1 MDSNKFLFDN
11 LYSEF
16 GRVNIHQREID
27 EVILGNLNP
36 KFKLRY
42 YQEQAFQ
49 MFETFFEEDH
59 PFKHK
64 PISLLFYMAT
74 GSGKTLIMAGLIL
87 YLYKKG
93 YSNFLFF
100 VDKTEIIEKTK
111 DNFLNKSSQ
120 KYLFNNTIK
129 IDNKVVNINVV
140 NNFEGVNPEDINIC
154 FTTIHKLHNDLT
166 TERENL
172 LTLDEFKN
180 KDIVFISDESHHIQT
195 KTKRQKEQQKLSSE
209 PSWENTI
216 ERVFNIN
223 DNNILLEFTATPGFE
238 KNENVKKKYL
248 SRLIY
253 RYDLKQF
260 VQDKYS
266 KNIDIFRVDD
276 DNIENIMLLSVLIN
290 QYRQDIANK
299 HGINLKPVILFK
311 ATKEIKDSNENEIIF
326 NTLISNL
333 TADKIKK
340 FKVKYFDDPVLN
352 KVFDFYENEGFSL
365 SNLANKLKIN
375 FDKSNCFNVNE
386 KNIDD
391 KRLSNKDKDYLIN
404 QQSVLNNLEDEDNNI
419 RVVFAVNKLNEG
431 WDVLNLFDIVRIPSK
446 KSQKS
451 SPKKNKKIKPTKS
464 TISEAQLIGRGARY
478 YPFVLNDD
486 TEKFIRKFDDDADN
500 DLKILEDLF
509 YYSYNEPNYIIELKQ
524 ALRDEGLSLTED
536 AVHKELK
543 LKDEFKSTDF
553 YQSGK
558 IYLNERIAGDYAYVD
573 SFKDLNDDIKNY
585 HYELHSGDIEL
596 VEALSENDIDVINK
610 SSKLVSLNKIQPH
623 VIRNALSKIDFYKL
637 DNLQKYFD
645 ISSIDDL
652 ISGENFLRDFS
663 ITFHG
668 TKETLE
674 DLSNTDLFNGVYNLL
689 LTIEKEVTRKI
700 VHYKGSIEFKEN
712 NIKDI
717 FHDKEL
723 MIPKSD
729 MERLDGQEYIIKDCK
744 WYVFNA
750 NYGTSE
756 EKACFDFIKS
766 IMGQMENKFKQ
777 IYLIRN
783 ERHFKIYN
791 FDDGNAFE
799 PDFVLFLKDNH
810 GRIFNYQLFIEPKGD
825 HLLDK
830 DSWKEK
836 FLSNID
842 AEITDSKLTENE
854 EYRIYGLPFYNVN
867 YESEFKKELFKIL
880 DLN

>member
-166 TERENL
+166 IERENL

-326 NTLISNL
+326 NNLISNL
-333 TADKIKK
+333 TADKIMN
-340 FKVKYFDDPVLN
+340 FKVKYSDDHVLN

-446 KSQKS
+446 KSQKT

-524 ALRDEGLSLTED
+524 ALRDEGLSLAED
-536 AVHKELK
+536 AVYKELK
-543 LKDEFKSTDF
+543 LKDEFKSSDF

-558 IYLNERIAGDYAYVD
+558 IYLNERITGDYAYVD

-645 ISSIDDL
+645 INSIDDL
-652 ISGENFLRDFS
+652 IYNENFLRDFS

-668 TKETLE
+668 TKETLG

-756 EKACFDFIKS
+756 EKACFEFIKS

-799 PDFVLFLKDNH
+799 PDFVLFLKDDS

>member
-129 IDNKVVNINVV
+129 IDNKVVNVNVV

-166 TERENL
+166 IERENL

-623 VIRNALSKIDFYKL
+623 VIRNALSKIDFYKF

-674 DLSNTDLFNGVYNLL
+674 DLSNTDLFNGVYSLL
-689 LTIEKEVTRKI
+689 LKIEKEVSRKI

>member
-129 IDNKVVNINVV
+129 IDNKVVNVNVV

-166 TERENL
+166 IERENL

-623 VIRNALSKIDFYKL
+623 VIRNALSKIDFYKF

-674 DLSNTDLFNGVYNLL
+674 DLSNTDLFNGVYSLL
-689 LTIEKEVTRKI
+689 LKIEKEVSRKI

-799 PDFVLFLKDNH
+799 PDFVLFLKDDS

>member
-1 MDSNKFLFDN
+1 MDSNKFLFEK
-11 LYSEF
+11 LYGEY

-27 EVILGNLNP
+27 EAILSNLNP
-36 KFKLRY
+36 KFNLRY

-64 PISLLFYMAT
+64 PMSLLFYMAT

-129 IDNKVVNINVV
+129 IDNRVVNIKVV

-166 TERENL
+166 TEKENS

-195 KTKRQKEQQKLSSE
+195 KTKRKKDQQTLDSE

-216 ERVFNIN
+216 ESVFNIN

-238 KNENVKKKYL
+238 KNENVRKKYL
-248 SRLIY
+248 NRVIY

-276 DNIENIMLLSVLIN
+276 DNIENIMLLSILVN

-299 HGINLKPVILFK
+299 YGINLKPVILFK
-311 ATKEIKDSNENEIIF
+311 AAKEIKDSNENEMIF
-326 NTLISNL
+326 NNLISNL
-333 TADKIKK
+333 TTDKINN
-340 FKVKYFDDPVLN
+340 FKVKYSNDLLLN
-352 KVFDFYENEGFSL
+352 KIFDFYENEELSL
-365 SNLANKLKIN
+365 SNLVNKLKIN

-386 KNIDD
+386 GNMDNAS
-391 KRLSNKDKDYLIN
+391 LSNKDKDYLIN
-404 QQSVLNNLEDEDNNI
+404 QQSILNSLEDENNNI

-446 KSQKS
+446 KSQQS

-478 YPFVLNDD
+478 CPFVLDD
-486 TEKFIRKFDDDADN
+486 NTEKFIRKFDDDADN

-524 ALRDEGLSLTED
+524 ALRDEGLSLSED
-536 AVHKELK
+536 VVHKELK
-543 LKDEFKSTDF
+543 LKDEFKSSDF

-558 IYLNERIAGDYAYVD
+558 IYLNERIAGDYSYID
-573 SFKDLNDDIKNY
+573 SFKELNDNVKNF
-585 HYELHSGDIEL
+585 HYELHSSNTDL
-596 VEALSENDIDVINK
+596 VEALSEEDIDIINK
-610 SSKLVSLNKIQPH
+610 SSKLISLNKIQPH

-645 ISSIDDL
+645 ITSIDDL
-652 ISGENFLRDFS
+652 IYDENFLRDFS

-674 DLSNTDLFNGVYNLL
+674 NLSNTDLFNGVYNLL
-689 LTIEKEVTRKI
+689 LTITKEVTKKI
-700 VHYKGSIEFKEN
+700 IHYKGSVEFKEK

-717 FHDKEL
+717 FYDKEL
-723 MIPKSD
+723 TIPKSD
-729 MERLDGQEYIIKDCK
+729 TERLDGQEYIIKDCK

-756 EKACFDFIKS
+756 EKACFEFIRS
-766 IMGQMENKFKQ
+766 IMDKMDDKFKE

-791 FDDGNAFE
+791 FEDGDAFE
-799 PDFVLFLKDNH
+799 PDFVLFLKDSLDKLY
-810 GRIFNYQLFIEPKGD
+810 NYQLFIEPKGT
-825 HLLDK
+825 HLLEHDT
-830 DSWKEK
+830 WKEK
-836 FLSNID
+836 YLSNIKYVTF
-842 AEITDSKLTENE
+842 ESKLTDNIQ
-854 EYRIYGLPFYNVN
+854 YHIYGLPFYNIN
-867 YESEFKKELFKIL
+867 NESKFKNELFKIIE
-880 DLN
+880 LN

>member
-129 IDNKVVNINVV
+129 IDNKVVNVNVV

-166 TERENL
+166 IERENL

-340 FKVKYFDDPVLN
+340 FKVKYSDDPVLN

-674 DLSNTDLFNGVYNLL
+674 DLSNTDLFNGVYSLL
-689 LTIEKEVTRKI
+689 LKIEKEVSRKI

>member
-340 FKVKYFDDPVLN
+340 FKVKYSDDPVLN

-375 FDKSNCFNVNE
+375 FDKSNCFNGNE

-446 KSQKS
+446 KSQKTS
-451 SPKKNKKIKPTKS
+451 SKKNKKIKPTKS

-486 TEKFIRKFDDDADN
+486 TEKFIRKFDDDVDN

-509 YYSYNEPNYIIELKQ
+509 YYSYNEPKYIIELKQ
-524 ALRDEGLSLTED
+524 ALRDEGLSLAED

-553 YQSGK
+553 YKSGK

-689 LTIEKEVTRKI
+689 LTIEKEVSRKI
-700 VHYKGSIEFKEN
+700 VHYKGSLEFKEN

-723 MIPKSD
+723 MIPKRD

-756 EKACFDFIKS
+756 EKACFEFIKS

-799 PDFVLFLKDNH
+799 PDFVLFLKDDS

-830 DSWKEK
+830 DSWKEE

-842 AEITDSKLTENE
+842 TEITDSKLTENE

>member
-11 LYSEF
+11 LCSEF

-129 IDNKVVNINVV
+129 IDNKVVNVNVV

-166 TERENL
+166 IERENL

-340 FKVKYFDDPVLN
+340 FKVKYSDDPVLN

-573 SFKDLNDDIKNY
+573 SFKDLNDNIKNY

-674 DLSNTDLFNGVYNLL
+674 DLSNTDLFNGVYSLL
-689 LTIEKEVTRKI
+689 LKIEKEVSRKI

-799 PDFVLFLKDNH
+799 PDFVLFLKDDS